1 MTGTMTLRSAIADY
15 PHVRALKDGSVVSPL
30 VGFDFEPVSV
40 ITRAFRRMVRTLD
53 FDLCEIA
60 LTTLAQA
67 HAFDKPIKALPIV
80 VMRGF
85 HHAALVC
92 PAGSAI
98 RGPADLRGKKIGV
111 RAWSQTTGVWV
122 RGILLDEY
130 GVDHRDIT
138 WVTEEDA
145 HVAEYVDPPNVV
157 RVAPGQGPRIAP
169 GQEPRIAPGQEPR
182 LGPGQGLKAMLLAGE
197 IDAGIALTG
206 IDPAT
211 VRPVI
216 ADPMAAAAAWF
227 ARTGAYPVNHLLCVR
242 TSLVEAAQWL
252 PDELL
257 RLFIAAKLAATEPSG
272 EARFAGIV
280 GAEVLPYGMEANR
293 TGIELCL
300 RYAAEQGLVPRVYS
314 TQELFAG

>member
-1 MTGTMTLRSAIADY
+1 MTEAISLRTAFANY
-15 PHVRALKDGSVVSPL
+15 PHVRAIKDGSVASERIS
-30 VGFDFEPVSV
+30 FDFEEVPV

-60 LTTLAQA
+60 LTTLVQA
-67 HAFDKPIKALPIV
+67 HAFGKPLRALPIV

-92 PAGSAI
+92 PVGSAI
-98 RGPADLRGKKIGV
+98 AEPADLRGKKIGV

-145 HVAEYVDPPNVV
+145 HVQEYVDPPTVV
-157 RVAPGQGPRIAP
+157 RIAP
-169 GQEPRIAPGQEPR
+169 GQSLA
-182 LGPGQGLKAMLLAGE
+182 AMLMAGE
-197 IDAGIALTG
+197 LDAGVAVAG
-206 IDPAT
+206 VDPAL

-216 ADPMAAAAAWF
+216 AEPMAAAAAWV
-227 ARTGAYPVNHLLCVR
+227 ARTGVYPVNHLLCVNAA
-242 TSLVEAAQWL
+242 LVEAHPWL
-252 PDELL
+252 ADELL
-257 RLFIAAKLAATEPSG
+257 GLFIAAKAAATEPSA

-280 GAEVLPYGMEANR
+280 GAEVLPYGLEANR

-300 RYAAEQGLVPRVYS
+300 RYAAEQGLVPAVYD
-314 TQELFAG
+314 TAEVFAG